1 MTKSKTNN
9 DKIWVKDACLNLRQT
24 SGVEFRGRYMTKA
37 EAEAFYARRQRA
49 REMSENA

>member
-1 MTKSKTNN
+1 MDN
-9 DKIWVKDACLNLRQT
+9 DKEKRHWVHIPSENLRQT

>member
-1 MTKSKTNN
+1 MDN
-9 DKIWVKDACLNLRQT
+9 DKEKRHWVHIPSENIRQA